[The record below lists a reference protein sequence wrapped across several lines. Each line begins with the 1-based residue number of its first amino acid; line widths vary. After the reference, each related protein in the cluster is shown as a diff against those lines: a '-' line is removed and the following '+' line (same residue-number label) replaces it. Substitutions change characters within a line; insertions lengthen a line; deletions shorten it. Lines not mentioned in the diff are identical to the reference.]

1 VRQYITTKIQPG
13 KRYYAEG
20 WVKVPEKENGDTTP
34 VNMVLFM
41 STKVVKADLSNRKWK
56 IC

>member
-34 VNMVLFM
+34 VRMLLVM
-41 STKVVKADLSNRKWK
+41 STKVVKADSTNGK
-56 IC
+56 